1 MPTPRFKKPKPP
13 VRGVDSSGRL
23 FDHLCQRFAL
33 TTDAQLAAWFT
44 MPRSSISRIRH
55 GGQAVTDSMILAAV
69 EKGGMTV
76 AEVRR
81 LIAKPR
87 FNVKTETAQ

>member
-1 MPTPRFKKPKPP
+1 MPTSRFIKPKPP
-13 VRGVDSSGRL
+13 VKHVDASGRL
-23 FDHLCQRFAL
+23 FDTLCQRNGF
-33 TTDAQLAAWFT
+33 TTDAQLAKWMN

-87 FNVKTETAQ
+87 FNVKTEDV